1 MTLGER
7 IAYYRGKLGLSQ
19 GELAE
24 QLGVSRQAVSKWETD
39 AGLPDLERLIAL
51 SRLYH
56 ITLDELVKGESPE
69 ETAEAP
75 EEIPVDAVIAKP
87 AAPSGQKTIGY
98 ILLGVGLLCAVLAL
112 FLNWALLIPAGYLL
126 ICAVLCL
133 TLRRYA
139 GRIIIG
145 GTLLAI
151 LLPAQRWFGG
161 VSLGSV
167 INPVVYQ
174 SEFYGIGV
182 WVTWGLWAVLV
193 LYVVLALRRTRWQK
207 YTPLALGWTV
217 VLGLHGWLAPLWQVL
232 GGAEAASWYY
242 PVVSG
247 LINLLAAA
255 VVLLTVRSIW
265 PDGRKRA
272 HKLKRA
278 VPKRSGSLA
287 YFRVELLLRTPALY
301 RNSTSQPV
309 KSTKPPS
316 RLEARYRISTSVTEE

>member
-75 EEIPVDAVIAKP
+75 EEVPVDAVIAKP

-167 INPVVYQ
+167 INPIAYQ
-174 SEFYGIGV
+174 SEYFGIGLLIS
-182 WVTWGLWAVLV
+182 WALWAVLI
-193 LYVVLALRRTRWQK
+193 LYVVLALRHTRWQK

-217 VLGLHGWLAPLWQVL
+217 VLGLRGWLAPLWRVL

-255 VVLLTVRSIW
+255 VVLLTVRAIY
-265 PDGRKRA
+265 RARREKRA
-272 HKLKRA
+272 HKYK
-278 VPKRSGSLA
+278 
-287 YFRVELLLRTPALY
+287 
-301 RNSTSQPV
+301 N
-309 KSTKPPS
+309 
-316 RLEARYRISTSVTEE
+316 

>member
-56 ITLDELVKGESPE
+56 ITLDELVKGKTPE
-69 ETAEAP
+69 DAAEAP
-75 EEIPVDAVIAKP
+75 EEVPVDAVIVKP
-87 AAPSGQKTIGY
+87 AAPSGQKTVGY

-139 GRIIIG
+139 GRVIIG

-161 VSLGSV
+161 ASLGSV
-167 INPVVYQ
+167 INPIAYQ
-174 SEFYGIGV
+174 SEYFGIGLLIS
-182 WVTWGLWAVLV
+182 WALWAVLIF
-193 LYVVLALRRTRWQK
+193 YVVLALRHTRWQK

-255 VVLLTVRSIW
+255 VVLLTVRAIY
-265 PDGRKRA
+265 RA
-272 HKLKRA
+272 RREK
-278 VPKRSGSLA
+278 
-287 YFRVELLLRTPALY
+287 
-301 RNSTSQPV
+301 
-309 KSTKPPS
+309 KS
-316 RLEARYRISTSVTEE
+316 A

>member
-75 EEIPVDAVIAKP
+75 EEIPVDAIIAKP

-112 FLNWALLIPAGYLL
+112 FLNWALLIPAAYFL

-161 VSLGSV
+161 ASLG
-167 INPVVYQ
+167 
-174 SEFYGIGV
+174 
-182 WVTWGLWAVLV
+182 A
-193 LYVVLALRRTRWQK
+193 
-207 YTPLALGWTV
+207 
-217 VLGLHGWLAPLWQVL
+217 
-232 GGAEAASWYY
+232 
-242 PVVSG
+242 
-247 LINLLAAA
+247 
-255 VVLLTVRSIW
+255 
-265 PDGRKRA
+265 
-272 HKLKRA
+272 
-278 VPKRSGSLA
+278 
-287 YFRVELLLRTPALY
+287 
-301 RNSTSQPV
+301 
-309 KSTKPPS
+309 
-316 RLEARYRISTSVTEE
+316 

>member
-87 AAPSGQKTIGY
+87 AAPPSGQKTIGY

-255 VVLLTVRSIW
+255 VVLLTVRSIY
-265 PDGRKRA
+265 RA
-272 HKLKRA
+272 RREK
-278 VPKRSGSLA
+278 
-287 YFRVELLLRTPALY
+287 
-301 RNSTSQPV
+301 
-309 KSTKPPS
+309 KS
-316 RLEARYRISTSVTEE
+316 A

>member
-56 ITLDELVKGESPE
+56 ITLDELVKGKTPE
-69 ETAEAP
+69 DAAEAP
-75 EEIPVDAVIAKP
+75 EEVPVDAVIAKP

-98 ILLGVGLLCAVLAL
+98 ILLGVGLLCAALAL
-112 FLNWALLIPAGYLL
+112 VLNLALLIPAAYFL

-161 VSLGSV
+161 ASLGST
-167 INPVVYQ
+167 INPIAYQ
-174 SEFYGIGV
+174 SEYFGIGLLIS
-182 WVTWGLWAVLV
+182 WALWAVLI
-193 LYVVLALRRTRWQK
+193 LYVVLALRHTRWQK

-255 VVLLTVRSIW
+255 VVLLTVRAIY
-265 PDGRKRA
+265 RA
-272 HKLKRA
+272 RREK
-278 VPKRSGSLA
+278 
-287 YFRVELLLRTPALY
+287 
-301 RNSTSQPV
+301 
-309 KSTKPPS
+309 KS
-316 RLEARYRISTSVTEE
+316 A

>member
-151 LLPAQRWFGG
+151 LLPAQRWFGRCKPGERDQPRCLSVGILRHWG
-161 VSLGSV
+161 VGDLGAVGGAGAVCGAGAAAHPLAEIHPAGTGVDSGIGAAWLAGPAV
-167 INPVVYQ
+167 AGAGRCRSRQLVLSGGLRPYQ
-174 SEFYGIGV
+174 SAGGGCGAADGPVHLPGPTGEKERINTKIEKSRSQKERLF
-182 WVTWGLWAVLV
+182 GL
-193 LYVVLALRRTRWQK
+193 
-207 YTPLALGWTV
+207 
-217 VLGLHGWLAPLWQVL
+217 
-232 GGAEAASWYY
+232 
-242 PVVSG
+242 
-247 LINLLAAA
+247 
-255 VVLLTVRSIW
+255 
-265 PDGRKRA
+265 
-272 HKLKRA
+272 
-278 VPKRSGSLA
+278 
-287 YFRVELLLRTPALY
+287 F
-301 RNSTSQPV
+301 
-309 KSTKPPS
+309 
-316 RLEARYRISTSVTEE
+316 

>member
-39 AGLPDLERLIAL
+39 AGLPDPERLIAL

-161 VSLGSV
+161 VSLGERDQPRCLSV
-167 INPVVYQ
+167 GILRHWGVGDLGAVGGAGAVCGAGAAAHPLAEIHPAGTGVDSGIGAAWLAGPAVAGAGRCRSRQLVLSGGLRPYQ
-174 SEFYGIGV
+174 SAGGGCGAADGPVHLPGPTGEKERINTKIEKSRSQKERLF
-182 WVTWGLWAVLV
+182 GL
-193 LYVVLALRRTRWQK
+193 
-207 YTPLALGWTV
+207 
-217 VLGLHGWLAPLWQVL
+217 
-232 GGAEAASWYY
+232 
-242 PVVSG
+242 
-247 LINLLAAA
+247 
-255 VVLLTVRSIW
+255 
-265 PDGRKRA
+265 
-272 HKLKRA
+272 
-278 VPKRSGSLA
+278 
-287 YFRVELLLRTPALY
+287 F
-301 RNSTSQPV
+301 
-309 KSTKPPS
+309 
-316 RLEARYRISTSVTEE
+316 

>member
-1 MTLGER
+1 M
-7 IAYYRGKLGLSQ
+7 
-19 GELAE
+19 
-24 QLGVSRQAVSKWETD
+24 SRQAVSKWETD

-255 VVLLTVRSIW
+255 VVLLTVRSIYRA
-265 PDGRKRA
+265 DGRKRA
-272 HKLKRA
+272 HKYK
-278 VPKRSGSLA
+278 
-287 YFRVELLLRTPALY
+287 
-301 RNSTSQPV
+301 N
-309 KSTKPPS
+309 
-316 RLEARYRISTSVTEE
+316 

>member
-7 IAYYRGKLGLSQ
+7 IAYYRGKLGLSR

-75 EEIPVDAVIAKP
+75 EEIPVDTVIAKP
-87 AAPSGQKTIGY
+87 ATPSGQKTIGY
-98 ILLGVGLLCAVLAL
+98 ILLGVGLLCAALAL
-112 FLNWALLIPAGYLL
+112 VLNLALLIPAAYFL

-167 INPVVYQ
+167 INP
-174 SEFYGIGV
+174 IA
-182 WVTWGLWAVLV
+182 LWAVLI
-193 LYVVLALRRTRWQK
+193 LYVVLALRHTRWQK

-255 VVLLTVRSIW
+255 VVLLTVRSIY
-265 PDGRKRA
+265 RA
-272 HKLKRA
+272 RREK
-278 VPKRSGSLA
+278 
-287 YFRVELLLRTPALY
+287 
-301 RNSTSQPV
+301 
-309 KSTKPPS
+309 KS
-316 RLEARYRISTSVTEE
+316 A

>member
-69 ETAEAP
+69 ETVEAP
-75 EEIPVDAVIAKP
+75 EEVPVDAIIAKP

-98 ILLGVGLLCAVLAL
+98 ILLGVGLLCAVLAM

-167 INPVVYQ
+167 INPIVYQ
-174 SEFYGIGV
+174 SEYFGIGLLIS
-182 WVTWGLWAVLV
+182 WALWAVLI
-193 LYVVLALRRTRWQK
+193 LYVVLALRHTRWQK

-217 VLGLHGWLAPLWQVL
+217 VLGLRGWLAPLWRVL

-255 VVLLTVRSIW
+255 VVLLTVRAIY
-265 PDGRKRA
+265 RARREKRA
-272 HKLKRA
+272 HKYK
-278 VPKRSGSLA
+278 
-287 YFRVELLLRTPALY
+287 
-301 RNSTSQPV
+301 N
-309 KSTKPPS
+309 
-316 RLEARYRISTSVTEE
+316 